1 GVAVGSVSDMR
12 LSDEGVAVEL
22 HMDED
27 APDVPQGSAAAVA
40 NRSPIGEQY
49 VDLRPEES
57 GGPYLSDGDTIPTS
71 RTSVPVSSSEG
82 LSNLQRLVSDV
93 EPDSIRTGVDE
104 AYQAFEGTG
113 EQLQQLMDT
122 ADSFTATAL
131 EYSPQTQQLLGESR
145 TVMQTQLANEGE
157 LRTFAS
163 GLATIAEQLKESDP
177 DLRRIIDQSP
187 GLSDEVRTFLADR
200 K

>member
-1 GVAVGSVSDMR
+1 
-12 LSDEGVAVEL
+12 
-22 HMDED
+22 
-27 APDVPQGSAAAVA
+27 
-40 NRSPIGEQY
+40 
-49 VDLRPEES
+49 
-57 GGPYLSDGDTIPTS
+57 TIPTS
-71 RTSVPVSSSEG
+71 RTSVPVSSSEV
-82 LSNLQRLVSDV
+82 LSNLNRLVNDV
-93 EPDSIRTGVDE
+93 DTDSIRTLVDE

-113 EQLQQLMDT
+113 EQLRQLMDT

-187 GLSDEVRTFLADR
+187 GLSDEVRTFLADSGNDMS
-200 K
+200 